1 MNPCDHCGLP
11 VGAAPVA
18 SADGTR
24 AYCCYGC
31 RMVDE
36 VLGSDAVHSP
46 ALAESEAQRRL
57 RWRVAAGALAAM
69 FAMALSLA
77 ISTGYGFAALRTLD
91 SGIGPAHIALLAAV
105 APILAL
111 LGGPLVNAAWS
122 DLRRGQLSLHTLFV
136 LGVGSAVAVSAVSYV
151 RGGGPVYLE
160 TAAMLLVLYTLG
172 RYFEARTKHEATRV
186 LRGLLDVPRSPFLRV
201 RDDGTV
207 EEVQAA
213 AFVVGDSLRLR
224 AGEVAPVDGVV
235 TAGQAYVSEQTWT
248 GEAQPVVRS
257 LGDGLYAGAAP
268 LDGALTLRVTAI
280 AEDRRL
286 ARVER
291 LLRDALAKPVAV
303 VAQTDRAM
311 RWLIPAVLVFALA
324 TFGGW
329 FVAVGFEAALYAS
342 LSVVLIA
349 CPCALGLAVPL
360 ALMVA
365 LREAARRGVL
375 LGSGQALLDLA
386 DVRAVAFDKTGTL
399 SAMDAAAVEVL
410 VAQPVFAGGNGEP
423 APLDAG
429 AVLSLAA
436 GLEAAVRHPLAA
448 PVLAH
453 AETQGVTLSSVA
465 DARTVPGVGVVG
477 TVETLF
483 GPQPV
488 GIGNESLLEMLGV
501 TAHPLDDD
509 AARVEAEGG
518 APLVVVEGDA
528 VVGLVVLREEAQ
540 PHAAEAVVALQ
551 GQGLPVA
558 VLTGDSGAAARR
570 FTAGLSEQD
579 GADVVTH
586 ARLTPESKLDALR
599 SLQREH
605 GAVLMVGDGVNDA
618 AALAAANVGL
628 AVGSGAEVSIDAADG
643 VLYNPDLRNVPALLA
658 LSRRTRRTI
667 RQNLGWTFGYNA
679 VGLGLAVAGLLHP
692 LVAVAI
698 MAVSS
703 VFVVANALRLRSPE
717 SIA

>member
-1 MNPCDHCGLP
+1 MTPCDHCGLP

-77 ISTGYGFAALRTLD
+77 ISTGYGFAALRALD
-91 SGIGPAHIALLAAV
+91 SGIGPAHLALLAAV
-105 APILAL
+105 VPILVL
-111 LGGPLVNAAWS
+111 LGGPLVIAAWS

-186 LRGLLDVPRSPFLRV
+186 LRGFLNVPRGPFLRV
-201 RDDGTV
+201 RDDGTTG
-207 EEVQAA
+207 EVQADA
-213 AFVVGDSLRLR
+213 LIVGDSLRLR

-248 GEAQPVVRS
+248 GEARPVVRS
-257 LGDGLYAGAAP
+257 VGDDFLAGAAP
-268 LDGALTLRVTAI
+268 LDGALTLHVTAI

-286 ARVER
+286 AQVER
-291 LLRDALAKPVAV
+291 LLREALGKPVAV

-311 RWLIPAVLVFALA
+311 RWLIPAVLVLALA

-365 LREAARRGVL
+365 LRESARHGVL
-375 LGSGQALLDLA
+375 LRSGQTLLDLS

-399 SAMDAAAVEVL
+399 SAMDTAAVEIL
-410 VAQPVFAGGNGEP
+410 VAQPVCAGGDGEP
-423 APLDAG
+423 APPNAR

-436 GLEAAVRHPLAA
+436 GLEAAVQHPLAA
-448 PVLAH
+448 PILAQ
-453 AETQGVTLSSVA
+453 AETQSVA
-465 DARTVPGVGVVG
+465 QAKVSDARTISGVGVIG
-477 TVETLF
+477 TVETLL
-483 GPQPV
+483 GPQRV
-488 GIGNESLLEMLGV
+488 GIGNAALLDVLGV
-501 TAHPLDDD
+501 TTHPLEED

-518 APLVVVEGDA
+518 TPLVVVERDA
-528 VVGLVVLREEAQ
+528 VAGLVVLREEAR
-540 PHAAEAVVALQ
+540 PHAAEAVAALQ
-551 GQGLPVA
+551 ARSLPVA
-558 VLTGDSGAAARR
+558 VLTGDSGAAAQR
-570 FTAGLSEQD
+570 FT
-579 GADVVTH
+579 
-586 ARLTPESKLDALR
+586 
-599 SLQREH
+599 
-605 GAVLMVGDGVNDA
+605 
-618 AALAAANVGL
+618 
-628 AVGSGAEVSIDAADG
+628 
-643 VLYNPDLRNVPALLA
+643 
-658 LSRRTRRTI
+658 
-667 RQNLGWTFGYNA
+667 
-679 VGLGLAVAGLLHP
+679 
-692 LVAVAI
+692 
-698 MAVSS
+698 
-703 VFVVANALRLRSPE
+703 
-717 SIA
+717 

>member
-1 MNPCDHCGLP
+1 MTPCDHCGLP

-18 SADGTR
+18 SADGAR

-46 ALAESEAQRRL
+46 ALVESEAQRRL

-69 FAMALSLA
+69 FAMALSLG
-77 ISTGYGFAALRTLD
+77 ISTGYGFAALRALD
-91 SGIGPAHIALLAAV
+91 SGIGPAHVALLGAV
-105 APILAL
+105 APILVL
-111 LGGPLVNAAWS
+111 LGGPLVRASWG
-122 DLRRGQLSLHTLFV
+122 DLRRGRLSLHTLFV

-172 RYFEARTKHEATRV
+172 RYFEARAKHEATRV
-186 LRGLLDVPRSPFLRV
+186 LRGLLDVPRGPFLRV
-201 RDDGTV
+201 RADGST
-207 EEVQAA
+207 EEVWADA
-213 AFVVGDSLRLR
+213 LAVGDTLRLR

-235 TAGQAYVSEQTWT
+235 VAGQAYVSEQTWT
-248 GEAQPVVRS
+248 GEARPVVRGV
-257 LGDGLYAGAAP
+257 GDELLAGAAP
-268 LDGALTLRVTAI
+268 LDGALTLRVTAV

-291 LLRDALAKPVAV
+291 LLREALAKPVEV
-303 VAQTDRAM
+303 VAQTARVM
-311 RWLIPAVLVFALA
+311 RWFIPAVLVLALA
-324 TFGGW
+324 TFAGW
-329 FVAVGFEAALYAS
+329 LVVAGFEAALYAS

-375 LGSGQALLDLA
+375 LRSGQALLDLA

-410 VAQPVFAGGNGEP
+410 AAQPALVGGDG
-423 APLDAG
+423 AHTSHDAS

-436 GLEAAVRHPLAA
+436 GLEAAVQHPLAA
-448 PVLAH
+448 PILAH
-453 AETQGVTLSSVA
+453 AEAREATHAAVA

-477 TVETLF
+477 TMETLL
-483 GPQPV
+483 GPQAV
-488 GIGNESLLEMLGV
+488 GIGNAALLEVLGV
-501 TAHPLDDD
+501 TTHALEGEV
-509 AARVEAEGG
+509 ARVEAEGG
-518 APLVVVEGDA
+518 TPLFVVEGDA
-528 VVGLVVLREEAQ
+528 VVGVVALREDAQ

-551 GQGLPVA
+551 AEGLPVA
-558 VLTGDSGAAARR
+558 LLTGDSAAAAQRLLR
-570 FTAGLSEQD
+570 SLNGANRSDFVLHAG
-579 GADVVTH
+579 
-586 ARLTPESKLDALR
+586 LTPEAKLDVVRALR
-599 SLQREH
+599 REH

-618 AALAAANVGL
+618 AALAAADVGL
-628 AVGSGAEVSIDAADG
+628 AVATGAEVSLDAADG

-667 RQNLGWTFGYNA
+667 RQNL
-679 VGLGLAVAGLLHP
+679 
-692 LVAVAI
+692 
-698 MAVSS
+698 
-703 VFVVANALRLRSPE
+703 
-717 SIA
+717 

>member
-1 MNPCDHCGLP
+1 MTPCDHCGLP

-91 SGIGPAHIALLAAV
+91 SGIGPVHLALLAAV
-105 APILAL
+105 APILVL

-186 LRGLLDVPRSPFLRV
+186 LRGLLNVPRGPFLRV
-201 RDDGTV
+201 RDDGTT
-207 EEVQAA
+207 EEVQADA
-213 AFVVGDSLRLR
+213 LVVGDSLRLR

-248 GEAQPVVRS
+248 GEARPVVRGV
-257 LGDGLYAGAAP
+257 GDDLLAGAAP

-291 LLRDALAKPVAV
+291 LLREALAKPVAV
-303 VAQTDRAM
+303 VAQTDRVM
-311 RWLIPAVLVFALA
+311 RWLIPAVLVLALV
-324 TFGGW
+324 TFGVW

-375 LGSGQALLDLA
+375 LRSGQALLDLA

-410 VAQPVFAGGNGEP
+410 VAQPVLAGDDG
-423 APLDAG
+423 APSPHDTG

-436 GLEAAVRHPLAA
+436 GLEAAVQHPLAA

-453 AETQGVTLSSVA
+453 AATQGVAHASVT
-465 DARTVPGVGVVG
+465 DARTVPGVGVV
-477 TVETLF
+477 
-483 GPQPV
+483 
-488 GIGNESLLEMLGV
+488 
-501 TAHPLDDD
+501 
-509 AARVEAEGG
+509 
-518 APLVVVEGDA
+518 
-528 VVGLVVLREEAQ
+528 
-540 PHAAEAVVALQ
+540 
-551 GQGLPVA
+551 
-558 VLTGDSGAAARR
+558 
-570 FTAGLSEQD
+570 
-579 GADVVTH
+579 
-586 ARLTPESKLDALR
+586 
-599 SLQREH
+599 
-605 GAVLMVGDGVNDA
+605 
-618 AALAAANVGL
+618 
-628 AVGSGAEVSIDAADG
+628 
-643 VLYNPDLRNVPALLA
+643 
-658 LSRRTRRTI
+658 
-667 RQNLGWTFGYNA
+667 
-679 VGLGLAVAGLLHP
+679 
-692 LVAVAI
+692 
-698 MAVSS
+698 
-703 VFVVANALRLRSPE
+703 
-717 SIA
+717 